1 MSEEASKKSGP
12 KAESSTMEKCHTD
25 RGRVSCLHLSPA
37 VIAVR
42 RPTPLKPKYPQYDT
56 KRRYFRKSAEYLIPG
71 RTLKIKSS
79 FSAALR
85 F

>member
-1 MSEEASKKSGP
+1 MFGP
-12 KAESSTMEKCHTD
+12 KAPSSTMCHTH
-25 RGRVSCLHLSPA
+25 RGRVSCPHLSPA
-37 VIAVR
+37 VIALQ
-42 RPTPLKPKYPQYDT
+42 RPTPLKPKYPQSDA
-56 KRRYFRKSAEYLIPG
+56 KGRYFRKDAHFFIPR